1 MLMFC
6 SQKRVILTQSIVES
20 LTQVPPSEE
29 SHYWLESAHQTK
41 IMQAENL
48 RKPRHLVVKIKHLS
62 IQQWLPLVLLG
73 ALTEL
78 VPTY

>member
-1 MLMFC
+1 
-6 SQKRVILTQSIVES
+6 
-20 LTQVPPSEE
+20 
-29 SHYWLESAHQTK
+29 
-41 IMQAENL
+41 MQAENL